1 MLAAVADGPT
11 YSSTCQSAPRR
22 TLAIVK
28 LTKRGAR
35 VQPQPP
41 KALCNPDTT
50 PARSKRTRKRAPPQG
65 EVTPTA
71 PHTPH
76 RETVA
81 PRGAPSGQTAECC
94 RDPTGHPADRL
105 DTCWGAIKRRVAT

>member
-11 YSSTCQSAPRR
+11 YSSTCQSAPQG
-22 TLAIVK
+22 TLAIAK
-28 LTKRGAR
+28 LTKRGAEG
-35 VQPQPP
+35 QPQPP

-50 PARSKRTRKRAPPQG
+50 PARSKRTRESDLPLGVGNPNRPPTPPG
-65 EVTPTA
+65 ES
-71 PHTPH
+71 
-76 RETVA
+76 R

-105 DTCWGAIKRRVAT
+105 DTCRGAINRRVAT